1 MWFEQ
6 RPLGVNALAN
16 MMKKISEAAGL
27 SKIYTN
33 HRIRATAITLWSN
46 AGVPN
51 RHIMLISGH
60 RNEQSLV
67 HYNCRPSVSQL
78 QNCSDVLSR
87 ALSAPSCVTA
97 ASQVQS
103 TVEVSSGLRQKANQE
118 IHPLQVTREAAP
130 LFQNCTIQT
139 VQFVFNRS
147 QQT

>member
-6 RPLGVNALAN
+6 RPVGVNTFAN

-33 HRIRATAITLWSN
+33 HSIRAAAITLWSN

-51 RHIMLISGH
+51 RHIMSISGH
-60 RNEQSLV
+60 Q
-67 HYNCRPSVSQL
+67 NCRPSVSQL
-78 QNCSDVLSR
+78 QNCSDLLSR
-87 ALSAPSCVTA
+87 ALSAPSTSCVTA
-97 ASQVQS
+97 
-103 TVEVSSGLRQKANQE
+103 VEVNSGLRQKANQE
-118 IHPLQVTREAAP
+118 IHPLQVAREVAP

-139 VQFVFNRS
+139 MHFVFNRS